1 MIIYNLKRFGF
12 IFGKLLFGRVGHSQ
26 GDFRECY
33 IDIGSSHNAPRGK
46 LFKKKFFLPGIY
58 IDADIQA
65 LEKLPIDKSDL
76 KLNCA
81 ISSES
86 GVKRLNLYQ
95 QGTHSL
101 LEANVDEIEK
111 YIEGYTGKPAEKSK
125 WTAHDHVF
133 VPTLRLTDIV
143 NTLGIRKIVALK
155 VDTQGHD
162 LEVIKGGL
170 EILPFVNYIEMEVQI
185 CDFEV
190 YKKQS
195 QKQEILEYMGS
206 NGFELALSEKQTY
219 DQEENLYFIKSNFP
233 QEEKDFYL
241 KNFIEPKRPKG

>member
-1 MIIYNLKRFGF
+1 MIIYNLKKFGF
-12 IFGKLLFGRVGHSQ
+12 IFGKILFGKVGYSK
-26 GDFRECY
+26 GDFSECY

-46 LFKKKFFLPGIY
+46 VFKKKFSLPGIY

-133 VPTLRLTDIV
+133 VPTLRLSDIV
-143 NTLGIRKIVALK
+143 NTLGIRKIAALK
-155 VDTQGHD
+155 IDTQGHD
-162 LEVIKGGL
+162 LEVIKGGH
-170 EILPFVNYIEMEVQI
+170 EILPLVNYVEMEVQI

-195 QKQEILEYMGS
+195 KKQEILEYMAS
-206 NGFELALSEKQTY
+206 SGFELALSERQTY
-219 DQEENLYFIKSNFP
+219 DQEENLYFINSKLT
-233 QEEKDFYL
+233 QKEKDFYL
-241 KNFIEPKRPKG
+241 VSFIAPKRST